1 MKQRTFTMLKPDAV
15 KRRLTGE
22 ILTRFEKRGLKV
34 IAAKTLMISEDL
46 AKTHYGEH
54 SDKPFFNDLI
64 SYITSGPVF
73 AMVLEGD
80 DVISLVRKMVG
91 ATNPKE
97 ADIGTI
103 RGDYGIDTGRNIVH
117 ASDSEES
124 AQREINLFF
133 DETEF
138 CDYELPDEDI
148 IRAIRIFFLLFAL
161 FCY

>member
-148 IRAIRIFFLLFAL
+148 I
-161 FCY
+161 YDEP

>member
-124 AQREINLFF
+124 AQWEINLFF

-148 IRAIRIFFLLFAL
+148 I
-161 FCY
+161 YEEP

>member
-15 KRRLTGE
+15 KRRLTGK
-22 ILTRFEKRGLKV
+22 ILTRFEERGLKV
-34 IAAKTLMISEDL
+34 IAAKTLMISDEL

-80 DVISLVRKMVG
+80 DVIGLVRKMVG

-97 ADIGTI
+97 ADVGTI
-103 RGDYGIDTGRNIVH
+103 RGDFGIDTGRNIIH

-124 AQREINLFF
+124 AVREIALFF
-133 DETEF
+133 DESEF
-138 CDYELPDEDI
+138 CDYELPDEELI
-148 IRAIRIFFLLFAL
+148 
-161 FCY
+161 YEEP